1 MNQEMNNNNNNKNNN
16 MIGVSVTSLL
26 MKTLE
31 NATKEYAR
39 ECIRRCALKYGF
51 SSEEAEVS
59 LNLENCVIQVKE
71 MKKRSGGK
79 RIGGKALK
87 EGKKKEVKEVKEKA
101 VQIALPFV
109 EAGIKEEGCEGLAY
123 NSGLFTQC
131 QKKRMSES
139 SYCKGCQHEAD
150 GSATGEPMIGTVYG
164 RMSVGM
170 MEFRD
175 GKGRRP
181 IAYRKIMEKN
191 GLSRERVE
199 EEALKLNITI
209 DEVHFAAVDEN
220 KRSGEKAGRPKTG
233 KKSKVVSAETVED
246 LFAQLVDED
255 ECEDDSTTST
265 VLMSDSE
272 GEENEDKA
280 LTQEQKARESASEKV
295 LRSVEQGMMKEADA
309 EGKKIVKAEQ
319 RSAKAEELMIKA
331 HQKEQKAA
339 EDLMIKAQQKEQKAA
354 EDLAAKEQKA
364 AKLITDKLEK
374 EEKMAAELI
383 VKAQLKE
390 QKAADDLVAKEQ
402 KAAKLIED
410 KELKVAADLAAKE
423 QKAAKLIEDKELKVA
438 ADLAAK
444 ELKAAKLITDKL
456 EKEEKMAAE
465 LIVKAQLK
473 EAKVAADL
481 AAKELKA
488 AKLIEDKELKAA
500 KVAAE
505 LVAKEK
511 KAAEPKKVV
520 EKKVAAKKPEA
531 KKAAAKA
538 VEVKKAEVEAPAV
551 SKKVT
556 VKRITINGK
565 EYLKTVDNLLYDPET
580 REEMGTYDAE
590 TNTIKAL
597 PDDDDD
603 EIEEDGYDTDAN

>member
-423 QKAAKLIEDKELKVA
+423 
-438 ADLAAK
+438 
-444 ELKAAKLITDKL
+444 LKAAKLITDKL

>member
-1 MNQEMNNNNNNKNNN
+1 MNQEMNNNNNNNNN
-16 MIGVSVTSLL
+16 MSVTSLL

-59 LNLENCVIQVKE
+59 LNLENCVLQVKE

-79 RIGGKALK
+79 AKTVKATK
-87 EGKKKEVKEVKEKA
+87 PVKEVKEKA
-101 VQIALPFV
+101 VQIAFPFV

-131 QKKRMSES
+131 QKIRMSQS
-139 SYCKGCQHEAD
+139 SYCKACQHEAD
-150 GSATGEPMIGTVYG
+150 GSATGEPTIGTVYG
-164 RMSVGM
+164 RMAVGM

-191 GLSRERVE
+191 GLSRDRVA

-209 DEVHFAAVDEN
+209 DEVHFAAVEEK
-220 KRSGEKAGRPKTG
+220 KRSGEKAGRPKTA

-246 LFAQLVDED
+246 LFAQLVDE
-255 ECEDDSTTST
+255 EEGEDDSMTST

-272 GEENEDKA
+272 GEEEDKA
-280 LTQEQKARESASEKV
+280 LAQEQKARQSASEKV

-309 EGKKIVKAEQ
+309 EAKKIVKAEQ
-319 RSAKAEELMIKA
+319 RSAKAEELI
-331 HQKEQKAA
+331 
-339 EDLMIKAQQKEQKAA
+339 IKAQQKEQKAA
-354 EDLAAKEQKA
+354 EDLIIKAQQKEAKA
-364 AKLITDKLEK
+364 AE
-374 EEKMAAELI
+374 
-383 VKAQLKE
+383 
-390 QKAADDLVAKEQ
+390 
-402 KAAKLIED
+402 
-410 KELKVAADLAAKE
+410 DLAAKE
-423 QKAAKLIEDKELKVA
+423 Q
-438 ADLAAK
+438 
-444 ELKAAKLITDKL
+444 KAAKLITDKL